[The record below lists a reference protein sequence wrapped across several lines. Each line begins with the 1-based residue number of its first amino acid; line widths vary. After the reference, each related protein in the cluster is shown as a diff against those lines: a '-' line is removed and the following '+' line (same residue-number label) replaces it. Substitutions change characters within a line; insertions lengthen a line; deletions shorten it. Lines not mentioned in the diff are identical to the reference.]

1 MAMAGPP
8 QVTTLL
14 DSLDRSVDLLL
25 FYNKYDRRQQNA
37 TPSIFNLM
45 CRLTLSEYPVH
56 VHVVSA
62 FVLYLS
68 VVSN

>member
-37 TPSIFNLM
+37 TPSIFNLRTHAERAM
-45 CRLTLSEYPVH
+45 QST
-56 VHVVSA
+56 
-62 FVLYLS
+62 FVAYF
-68 VVSN
+68 